1 MLGVF
6 DNAEIANKS
15 PNKDNKTIF
24 LVITFIYRKY
34 KTTKNCLFSDFENF
48 QNDRL
53 RYHGNQGENSRTS
66 VIFVNQWSIATS
78 KMKINQIQDRAEPLV
93 QIVWWLQRIGINMPI

>member
-15 PNKDNKTIF
+15 PNKGNITII

-34 KTTKNCLFSDFENF
+34 KATKNCLFRDFENI
-48 QNDRL
+48 QNGRL
-53 RYHGNQGENSRTS
+53 RYHGNQGENS
-66 VIFVNQWSIATS
+66 
-78 KMKINQIQDRAEPLV
+78 
-93 QIVWWLQRIGINMPI
+93 